1 MRSAAT
7 LLSVLLL
14 CLAASAAH
22 AAELPPD
29 VIARS
34 SWMELTRA
42 DYEKAVA
49 KVPENLRFEFSASPR
64 RVQTMLNNLLL
75 TKTLAAQARAH
86 GTRPA
91 ASFDKGAGDDTDRA
105 LATAEL
111 QRIEADAGKAFD
123 SQKAAYEMKAR
134 ERYTLDRDKYKT
146 PEEVR
151 ISDVAIAIKERG
163 EEAALARAREARQRI
178 AAGADFATVA
188 REYSDDP
195 TTRDKGGAL
204 PFVKASALAPEYA
217 KAVFALNPVGTI
229 SEPIKAPSAYHIV
242 RLDERRPPRLQTF
255 EEVSA
260 SIMREL
266 RQQYVTEQRE
276 ARIAGIHSDSGLQ
289 INQAAVDSLVNRIDP
304 QRMKPAARGKSRD
317 STPK

>member
-7 LLSVLLL
+7 FAFVPLM
-14 CLAASAAH
+14 CLVASAARG
-22 AAELPPD
+22 AELPPD

-64 RVQTMLNNLLL
+64 RVQQMLNNLLV

-86 GTRPA
+86 GTHPA
-91 ASFDKGAGDDTDRA
+91 ASFEKGAGDDSDRA
-105 LATAEL
+105 LAAAEL
-111 QRIEADAGKAFD
+111 QRVEADAGKAFEA
-123 SQKAAYEMKAR
+123 QKAAYEMKAR

-151 ISDVAIAIKERG
+151 ISDIAIAIKNRG
-163 EEAALARAREARQRI
+163 DEAALARAREARQRI
-178 AAGADFATVA
+178 AAGADFAAVA

-204 PFVKASALAPEYA
+204 PFVKASAMRPEYA

-242 RLDERRPPRLQTF
+242 RLEERRAPRLQTF
-255 EEVSA
+255 DEVKD
-260 SIMREL
+260 SIMRDL

-276 ARIAGIHSDSGLQ
+276 ARIAGIHSDSGLE
-289 INQAAVDSLVNRIDP
+289 INQAAVDSLVNRIEP